1 MEKMFMIMLIV
12 VFIIVKRKGYLL
24 IFKKVNNN
32 NNFQIIKNYLAI
44 TVKQYVK
51 QDASQNN
58 VFNNAKIY

>member
-1 MEKMFMIMLIV
+1 MEEMFMIMLIV
-12 VFIIVKRKGYLL
+12 VFIIVKKKGYLL
-24 IFKKVNNN
+24 IFKKVNIN

-51 QDASQNN
+51 QDVSQNN

>member
-1 MEKMFMIMLIV
+1 MFMIMLIV
-12 VFIIVKRKGYLL
+12 VFIIVKKKGYLL
-24 IFKKVNNN
+24 IFKKVNIN

-51 QDASQNN
+51 QDVSQNN